1 MGILDQSGGS
11 LIRRPKGR
19 LSHLFSVSPEIYGIL
34 FLLSRWLFVILAAV
48 ILLSALG
55 WLAADRHARK
65 EMLRSLPGAGTVGE
79 LIVLSGSEHLP
90 AQTWFPVPREGV
102 LGSVRSCDLVVPG
115 SGIRSCHLDFRW
127 QDGVGLLLY
136 PRSGCQ
142 VLVDG
147 MPLDCRSD
155 AFSRPMTHGMCL
167 QVGEVILQLQ
177 LFAAMDH
184 TVRPPQPA
192 MPAETPAPPAGMPWP
207 VQDPGFRPIPDAM
220 QYPPAGSM
228 PYPPAGPTAP
238 AGIPADPVVPAQS
251 PAPDKQ
257 WKEDWSE

>member
-19 LSHLFSVSPEIYGIL
+19 LSHLFSVSPEIYVIL

-65 EMLRSLPGAGTVGE
+65 EMLRGLPGAVTVGE

-115 SGIRSCHLDFRW
+115 SGIRSCHLDFHW

-147 MPLDCRSD
+147 IPLDCRSD

-192 MPAETPAPPAGMPWP
+192 MPAEMPVPPAGMPWSA
-207 VQDPGFRPIPDAM
+207 QDPGFQPVSGAM
-220 QYPPAGSM
+220 PYPPAGSM
-228 PYPPAGPTAP
+228 QYPPAVPAP
-238 AGIPADPVVPAQS
+238 AEHPADPAAVPAQS